1 MRKGMASF
9 FAGVIFL
16 GGVRAAPAQEA
27 TGQVVRLGEGETLT
41 ISGFINATLYN
52 DRGRFA
58 SFGQGQNSEFSVQNQ
73 VGADQSFTDGDFR
86 NTRLRFDF
94 AAQPVLGKW
103 APKATVEVDFFG
115 AFNGSPPFGDEQP
128 QMRGRVIY
136 ADLTNGRT
144 TLRIGQDWSPS
155 FAETP
160 VSLTHIAFPIGY
172 GATGKI
178 GWRFPGIFLF
188 HDLTVGTPVNV
199 QLQLGAMKGSGPAH
213 AGQDAAAANNPIG
226 NGEAS
231 GLPQLEGRLNFGKR
245 SKDLNWTFYAVGHLD
260 WKDTSGTNA
269 PGSNITSWGVEG
281 GGSIA
286 PGRFTLHGN
295 VYYGKDLGQLFA
307 HITQQGNVR
316 RSGLRAQAEE
326 TIDPHWSLWAHYG
339 MDQPDA
345 ARFTRET
352 GGTLT
357 RQLSHVG
364 DALLRYRTGRYALGL
379 EWFRS
384 AARYN

>member
-16 GGVRAAPAQEA
+16 GGVRAAPAQQP

-144 TLRIGQDWSPS
+144 TVRIGQDWSPS

-160 VSLTHIAFPIGY
+160 VSLTHIAFPLGY
-172 GATGKI
+172 GASGKI
-178 GWRFPGIFLF
+178 GWRFPGVFLF
-188 HDLTVGTPVNV
+188 QDLSATGAPLTV
-199 QLQLGAMKGSGPAH
+199 QLQLAAMKGSGPIAPGNARD
-213 AGQDAAAANNPIG
+213 AGAGRHPRLG
-226 NGEAS
+226 GVGAS
-231 GLPQLEGRLNFGKR
+231 GLRLHAALELLGILR
-245 SKDLNWTFYAVGHLD
+245 
-260 WKDTSGTNA
+260 
-269 PGSNITSWGVEG
+269 
-281 GGSIA
+281 
-286 PGRFTLHGN
+286 
-295 VYYGKDLGQLFA
+295 YGPA
-307 HITQQGNVR
+307 
-316 RSGLRAQAEE
+316 GLRPVRARPPDSRWGSSPPVESRRRRPAALPRRPLRARARVLPVSDPLEHRSDQRRPVRPQRAVHPVRGFRGRVSGVGGHDTGHPTPDTASVSNWRHFNDQA
-326 TIDPHWSLWAHYG
+326 
-339 MDQPDA
+339 
-345 ARFTRET
+345 
-352 GGTLT
+352 
-357 RQLSHVG
+357 
-364 DALLRYRTGRYALGL
+364 
-379 EWFRS
+379 
-384 AARYN
+384 